1 MWYGLPGTPW
11 DGNRVNLGSWDGVI
25 GKLSLGKMDLGSLSV
40 QNVVSVSLSMR
51 LQREEINLGKGTA
64 PC

>member
-1 MWYGLPGTPW
+1 MWYGRPATL

-25 GKLSLGKMDLGSLSV
+25 GELSLGKMDLGSLSV
-40 QNVVSVSLSMR
+40 QNVLSVSLSMR

-64 PC
+64 PY